1 MEDVVPGGEPAIES
15 AEARAARVEQLLRQA
30 HIQRMRGQWVPAE
43 TLCRK
48 ALELTP
54 DDVMGMELLGDLLLE
69 KGSYREAAELFR
81 KAFESAPQ
89 KVSLEEKIARTAL
102 LIGEEEQER
111 LAAQMLLNNPSRKSE
126 RKRNATI
133 ATLFSLLCPGVGQ
146 LFLGQRV
153 KGGILLTVGLLA
165 LVFGSGELV
174 KLMVVFSGGGLPRGE
189 SINQFLAALGIL
201 GVLVWLYSL
210 LDASAQA
217 GRNLKTV
224 DG

>member
-1 MEDVVPGGEPAIES
+1 MDDVTPGGGS
-15 AEARAARVEQLLRQA
+15 ASETAEGKAARVEQLLRQA
-30 HIQRMRGQWVPAE
+30 HIQRLRGQWVPAE

-48 ALELTP
+48 ALELAP
-54 DDVMGMELLGDLLLE
+54 DDVMGVEMLGDLLVE
-69 KGSYREAAELFR
+69 KGSYRDAAALYR
-81 KAFESAPQ
+81 KAFAAAPERA
-89 KVSLEEKIARTAL
+89 SLEEKIARTAL
-102 LIGEEEQER
+102 MIGEEEQER
-111 LAAQMLLNNPSRKSE
+111 IAAQMLLNSPSRKSE

-153 KGGILLTVGLLA
+153 KGGILLAIGLIS

-174 KLMVVFSGGGLPRGE
+174 KLLVAFSGGLPRGE